1 MVVCLQ
7 KCLTH
12 TLSRPAIGQ
21 GGPAVYIGI
30 SSTATCSA
38 GRHDGTACLQ
48 VKKNIIMQV
57 NSFVLVHTPT
67 PLLLELPEPQP
78 TQCTKLKQCTTPATS
93 THPHKH
99 CHTQSWFE
107 ISSGLLA
114 HRPLCFTWSQ
124 LGTRPRLYYSQ
135 NVHPGATTGR
145 NDHASQTGAPG
156 LRAILRLW

>member
-1 MVVCLQ
+1 MPN
-7 KCLTH
+7 TH
-12 TLSRPAIGQ
+12 PFQACNRP
-21 GGPAVYIGI
+21 GG
-30 SSTATCSA
+30 A
-38 GRHDGTACLQ
+38 GCVHRNLFDRDVFSGKTRRYRMLAS
-48 VKKNIIMQV
+48 KKKKIMQV

-67 PLLLELPEPQP
+67 TLLLELPAPQP
-78 TQCTKLKQCTTPATS
+78 TQCTNLKQCTTPATS

-145 NDHASQTGAPG
+145 NDHASQTAAPA